1 MIQQN
6 NIFTSWEL
14 LPDETAMGYT
24 LTPEQCAVIQNDI
37 ADAATRRLSLK
48 FDTNNP
54 QAFIQEEAYLKG
66 KIETLRYM
74 LLRSRDAATIIAD
87 SINNAAPSA

>member
-14 LPDETAMGYT
+14 LPEETAIGYT
-24 LTPEQCAVIQNDI
+24 LSPEQCAVIQNDI
-37 ADAATRRLSLK
+37 AEAATRRLSLK
-48 FDTNNP
+48 YDPSTPLQFV
-54 QAFIQEEAYLKG
+54 QEEAYLKG

-74 LLRSRDAATIIAD
+74 LVRSANAANIIAD
-87 SINNAAPSA
+87 SIINSAS